1 MGMFKIFRTIAL
13 AMRDCTVKFE
23 HFLVDCRECLDL
35 TGLFLASIFKIHEC
49 FLNSFLTNTS
59 ELSDLQRSE
68 ENVTASAPQKIGA
81 LNVKNIEP
89 SKKSFEN
96 MKQSGHSENKK
107 PSGHSEKMKISGQ
120 KMKISGHSENINP
133 SGHSENIKPS
143 GHSDNMKPLGH
154 SDNMKPLGHSDNMK
168 PSGQK
173 IKISGHSENIK
184 SLGHSENKEPSG
196 HSEKM
201 NLSGHS
207 ENKKPSGH
215 SDNMKPLGRSD
226 NMKLSGQKI
235 KISGHSESMKPS
247 GHSEN
252 MKSLGHSEK
261 MKIPGLSENMK
272 ISGHSEILK
281 PLGHPNESRIYSFP
295 GQAKQ
300 SLVPPDQLSRSLSQD
315 SLTGHFVSGNYMT
328 RSSNG
333 QKKKFDKWE
342 PPHKKLDLHKK
353 TVTEAVES
361 FYRFTN
367 RQLQYYKEN
376 GYRDEDK
383 YIFVITGHCKN
394 RPDRVAR
401 IKPEIK
407 RILHEEQLSHF
418 WFNNGGEVMI
428 EFDCFEQSGP
438 MTNDQLMDSES
449 MACNCEDEL
458 GYLSC

>member
-1 MGMFKIFRTIAL
+1 MK
-13 AMRDCTVKFE
+13 
-23 HFLVDCRECLDL
+23 
-35 TGLFLASIFKIHEC
+35 
-49 FLNSFLTNTS
+49 
-59 ELSDLQRSE
+59 
-68 ENVTASAPQKIGA
+68 
-81 LNVKNIEP
+81 P
-89 SKKSFEN
+89 SGHSEN
-96 MKQSGHSENKK
+96 MKPSGHSENMKPSGHSENKK
-107 PSGHSEKMKISGQ
+107 PSGHSENMK
-120 KMKISGHSENINP
+120 P
-133 SGHSENIKPS
+133 SGHSENMKPSGHSENMKPSGHSEKMKPSGHSENMKPS
-143 GHSDNMKPLGH
+143 GHSDNMKPPGH
-154 SDNMKPLGHSDNMK
+154 SDNMKPSGHSDNMKPSGHSDNMKPPGHSDNMKPSGHSDNMKPSGHSDNMKPSGHSDNMK

-173 IKISGHSENIK
+173 IKISAHSEN
-184 SLGHSENKEPSG
+184 
-196 HSEKM
+196 
-201 NLSGHS
+201 
-207 ENKKPSGH
+207 
-215 SDNMKPLGRSD
+215 
-226 NMKLSGQKI
+226 I

-247 GHSEN
+247 GHSKKVKIPGLSEN
-252 MKSLGHSEK
+252 

-272 ISGHSEILK
+272 ISEILK
-281 PLGHPNESRIYSFP
+281 PLGHPNESRIYSSP
-295 GQAKQ
+295 GQTKQ
-300 SLVPPDQLSRSLSQD
+300 SLVPPHQLSRSLSQD

-376 GYRDEDK
+376 GYRDEDN

-401 IKPEIK
+401 IKPEIE

>member
-1 MGMFKIFRTIAL
+1 CQLQRIKMGMFKIFRTIAL
-13 AMRDCTVKFE
+13 AMRVCTIKFE

-35 TGLFLASIFKIHEC
+35 TGLFVASIFKIHEC
-49 FLNSFLTNTS
+49 FLNSFLTKTS
-59 ELSDLQRSE
+59 EISDLQHSE
-68 ENVTASAPQKIGA
+68 EKVEASAPPKIGA

-107 PSGHSEKMKISGQ
+107 PSGHSEMMKISGHSENVKPLGHSEKMKISGQ
-120 KMKISGHSENINP
+120 KMNISGHSENVKLSGHSEKMKISGQKMNISGHSENKMPSGHSENMKISGHSENIKPSGHFDNMNP
-133 SGHSENIKPS
+133 SGQKMKISGQSENIKPS
-143 GHSDNMKPLGH
+143 GHSDNMKPV
-154 SDNMKPLGHSDNMK
+154 GHSDNMK
-168 PSGQK
+168 PSGHSDMKPTGQN

-184 SLGHSENKEPSG
+184 
-196 HSEKM
+196 
-201 NLSGHS
+201 
-207 ENKKPSGH
+207 
-215 SDNMKPLGRSD
+215 
-226 NMKLSGQKI
+226 
-235 KISGHSESMKPS
+235 ISGHSESLKPS

-281 PLGHPNESRIYSFP
+281 PLGHQNESRLYSSP

-300 SLVPPDQLSRSLSQD
+300 SLVPPHQLLRSLSQD

-328 RSSNG
+328 RSSNDR
-333 QKKKFDKWE
+333 KKKFDKWE

-401 IKPEIK
+401 IKPEIE
-407 RILHEEQLSHF
+407 RILHEEQL
-418 WFNNGGEVMI
+418 
-428 EFDCFEQSGP
+428 
-438 MTNDQLMDSES
+438 
-449 MACNCEDEL
+449 
-458 GYLSC
+458 